1 MELSVCC
8 GMPRLTQCCGV
19 ETWSEKKMRI
29 RKDDRRY
36 TRPPRHQP
44 GEQQP
49 TRQHVTDQEIQKWI
63 SRQHGF
69 VPESAWL
76 LHCKEQFGLSAPG
89 TAPKENPCPP
99 EKVAAIKQAFRRFGL
114 F

>member
-1 MELSVCC
+1 MSDAVC
-8 GMPRLTQCCGV
+8 RV
-19 ETWSEKKMRI
+19 ETWAEKKMRI

-36 TRPPRHQP
+36 ARQPRHQL

-49 TRQHVTDQEIQKWI
+49 TRQRATDQEIQKWI

-76 LHCKEQFGLSAPG
+76 LHCKEQFGLAAPG
-89 TAPKENPCPP
+89 TAPKDNPCPS
-99 EKVAAIKQAFRRFGL
+99 EKVAAIKQAFRRFGRI
-114 F
+114 